1 MTLSTETASSY
12 NYSRILPTK
21 HISTGKSLLGVGAKI
36 IEHLQY
42 PRTVSSL
49 WSAVS
54 TIPEVATFERFVLT
68 LDILYAIGAIEMDA
82 GILRRSRR

>member
-1 MTLSTETASSY
+1 MTISTETASIY

-21 HISTGKSLLGVGAKI
+21 HISTRRSLLGVGAKI
-36 IEHLQY
+36 IEQLHY

-54 TIPEVATFERFVLT
+54 TMPEVATFERFVLT
-68 LDILYAIGAIEMDA
+68 LDLLYAIGAIEMDA
-82 GILRRSRR
+82 GLLRRCCR

>member
-1 MTLSTETASSY
+1 MTLSTETASTY

-21 HISTGKSLLGVGAKI
+21 HIYTGKSLLGVGAKI
-36 IEHLQY
+36 IEQLHD

-54 TIPEVATFERFVLT
+54 TMPEVATFERFVLT
-68 LDILYAIGAIEMDA
+68 LDILYAIGAIEMDS

>member
-1 MTLSTETASSY
+1 MTLSTEAASTY

-21 HISTGKSLLGVGAKI
+21 HISTHRSLLGVGAKI
-36 IEHLQY
+36 IEHLYQ

-54 TIPEVATFERFVLT
+54 TMPEVATFERFVLT
-68 LDILYAIGAIEMDA
+68 LDLLYIIGAVEMDE
-82 GILRRSRR
+82 GLLRRCNR